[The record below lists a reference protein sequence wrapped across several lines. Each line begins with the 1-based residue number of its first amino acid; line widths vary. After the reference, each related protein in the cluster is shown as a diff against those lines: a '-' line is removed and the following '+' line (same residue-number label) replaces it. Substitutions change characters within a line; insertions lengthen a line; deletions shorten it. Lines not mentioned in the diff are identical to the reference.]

1 MSSKQTTPL
10 PKAVIF
16 ASSGIGGMAGW
27 CIVHPANTLAVR
39 WNLASMQGTT
49 FSVTGMIRES
59 GVMSLYDGLSA
70 GVARQVFYAT
80 SRFGLFETFRDML
93 HEYRG
98 KTDFAAR
105 VGVGAISGGI
115 AAYISCPME
124 VATVRMSNDV
134 SLPANQRRNYTGL
147 MDVTQRIIK
156 EEGVSAFWRGSTPFV
171 QRAMLVGVFQV
182 ATLDQFKD
190 LYSKNLGQKKNS
202 LSNVFCAAMTSGLIY
217 SIATMPLEASKNR
230 MASQTPCPETGVLPY
245 RSTIQTM
252 QAVTSQEG
260 FLALYNGFLP
270 YYLRCGGHTVSMFI
284 IVQIIRD
291 FYKTKM

>member
-147 MDVTQRIIK
+147 MNVTQRIIK